1 MCSEV
6 PKFSLSAEGGGPPIT
21 ISAGNAKLR
30 RQILSLTASISAMQF
45 SFHKSAPGHKICYAS
60 NLVGRLTQVTFFLGD
75 LVSPTPPLLL
85 RAPSAHRWG
94 LGLY

>member
-1 MCSEV
+1 MCTRV

-60 NLVGRLTQVTFFLGD
+60 NLVWPLSNCTYDTFIAED
-75 LVSPTPPLLL
+75 LAIDLISCEEQ
-85 RAPSAHRWG
+85 R
-94 LGLY
+94 